1 TALHLPRSANTSRA
15 GSRAIVAMIR
25 TTGSI
30 SMTSGRRLHRI
41 KSACQYVLLALALC
55 VDIPVFA
62 QAIEAADLLSAL
74 ARVER
79 SSATFEE
86 TRFIAALTSPI
97 VRRGSL
103 RYVRPDFLEMVV
115 QSPASERMEIKGD
128 ELTLD
133 SRGSIKRLRVSE
145 FPAIAAWIEGLR
157 ATLAGDQQ
165 ALLRYFRVRASGRMA
180 AWTLELVPVGAELAR
195 MVSSITISGVQS
207 QLNRIEVVER
217 GGDRSLMLITGVDR
231 RP

>member
-1 TALHLPRSANTSRA
+1 MLAVALCMVTP
-15 GSRAIVAMIR
+15 
-25 TTGSI
+25 
-30 SMTSGRRLHRI
+30 
-41 KSACQYVLLALALC
+41 ALAQSLA
-55 VDIPVFA
+55 VA
-62 QAIEAADLLSAL
+62 ELLTAL

-97 VRRGSL
+97 VRRGTL

-115 QSPASERMEIKGD
+115 QSPAVERMEVKGD

-145 FPAIAAWIEGLR
+145 FPAIAAWIDGLR

-165 ALLRYFRVRASGRMA
+165 ALGRHFRVSASGRMT
-180 AWTLELVPVGAELAR
+180 AWTLELVPFEGDLAQV
-195 MVSSITISGVQS
+195 VSRITIGGVHA
-207 QLNRIEVVER
+207 QLTRIEVAER
-217 GGDRSLMLITGVDR
+217 NGDHSVMLITGVDR
-231 RP
+231 RQ

>member
-1 TALHLPRSANTSRA
+1 
-15 GSRAIVAMIR
+15 MIP
-25 TTGSI
+25 TTGLI
-30 SMTSGRRLHRI
+30 SMISGRRLRQI
-41 KSACQYVLLALALC
+41 RSACKYAILVIALC
-55 VDIPVFA
+55 MDIPVFA
-62 QAIEAADLLSAL
+62 QPFEVAELMTAL

-97 VRRGSL
+97 VRRGTL
-103 RYVRPDFLEMVV
+103 RYVRPEFLEMVV
-115 QSPASERMEIKGD
+115 QSPALERMEIKGD

-165 ALLRYFRVRASGRMA
+165 ALGRYFRVSVSGRMT
-180 AWTLELVPVGAELAR
+180 AWTLELVPIDGDLAR
-195 MVSSITISGVQS
+195 MVSRITIGGMQS
-207 QLNRIEVVER
+207 QLTRIEVAEH

-231 RP
+231 RQ